1 MLMKSVSAVCF
12 LFFILSLNI
21 LAQQF
26 KPGFF
31 CFEDAFLL
39 SPGYT
44 FDSQAK
50 LLKRLGF
57 DGIELEG
64 LDNIDEKLRTLDE
77 YKLKV
82 FMVYIQIDI
91 DRKQPYDNR
100 LMDFIKK
107 VRDKNVTLWLHIHSD
122 RYGPSDP
129 LDDEICVRVIQ
140 KLADYAKDNNVRI
153 ALYPH
158 SGLWMEKVGDSVRLT
173 RKIDRDNVGAVF
185 NLCHFLKTDERD
197 SLEKRLEESIPYLAA
212 VSINGADDGDT
223 RDMDWSRLIQPLGR
237 GSLDVLKILRILRNN
252 HYSGP
257 VGLQCY
263 DIKGDPSEFLKISVG
278 SWNRYMKELSVN

>member
-1 MLMKSVSAVCF
+1 MKPFAFACIMI
-12 LFFILSLNI
+12 LLLSLNI
-21 LAQQF
+21 RAQQF

-50 LLKRLGF
+50 LLKDLGF

-64 LDNIDEKLRTLDE
+64 LENADEKLSILEE

-91 DRKQPYDNR
+91 DKEQPYDPR
-100 LMDFIKK
+100 LHDFIKK
-107 VRDKNVTLWLHIHSD
+107 VRDRNVTLWLHIHSD
-122 RYGPSDP
+122 KYGPSDP
-129 LDDEICVRVIQ
+129 HGDAVCVPIIQ
-140 KLADYAKDNNVRI
+140 KIADFAKDYNVKI

-158 SGLWMEKVGDSVRLT
+158 SRFWLEKVEDSVRLT
-173 RKIDRDNVGAVF
+173 QKIDRKNVGAVF

-197 SLEKRLEESIPYLAA
+197 SIGQKLVESIPYLAA
-212 VSINGADDGDT
+212 VSINGADDGNT
-223 RDMDWSRLIQPLGR
+223 RDMDWSLLIQPLGR
-237 GSLDVLKILRILRNN
+237 GSFDVMNILRILKENK
-252 HYSGP
+252 YTGP

-263 DIKGDPSEFLKISVG
+263 DIKGDPSAFLRISNE
-278 SWNRYMKELSVN
+278 SWQKYMKELSAN